1 MWIPTTMWYY
11 HVQYLVNITL
21 FNIEYQCDYFA
32 DLLSKTENLNFYDI
46 LQSLA

>member
-11 HVQYLVNITL
+11 HVQYLVNMTL
-21 FNIEYQCDYFA
+21 FNIEYQCDHFA
-32 DLLSKTENLNFYDI
+32 DLLSKTEDLNFYDI